1 MKYEMEE
8 LLPIVAALAEQ
19 YTSKESTSVSYEQA
33 NRLMEAVLYC
43 IGQCSEGRQITDSR
57 GLTAREAYEWGYE
70 LVVQKVK
77 RTQEIYNGM
86 IIDFC
91 AYGNDNYRETVER
104 AIPGFFRYYDAKF
117 APRETI
123 ITMDYPTI
131 RLITDATG
139 INAIAKYIEYISYEQ
154 RFLKALPQEYVCDI
168 LFRFRPD
175 YGKQFYNICNIVLR
189 HILGHMIIGEP
200 LGKRAGEEEYAALSE
215 WILEREAEHL
225 EKLIMELLHQLIFE
239 KYKGDQ
245 MLECYLQ
252 ADIRNFVVEMQ
263 NAARNNI
270 VKKVVVM

>member
-1 MKYEMEE
+1 MEE

>member
-131 RLITDATG
+131 CPITDETG

-168 LFRFRPD
+168 LFRFQTD
-175 YGKQFYNICNIVLR
+175 YGKQFYNICSIILR
-189 HILGHMIIGEP
+189 HILGHMLIGEP
-200 LGKRAGEEEYAALSE
+200 LGKRIGEKEYEALSKL
-215 WILEREAEHL
+215 ILEGDTDCL
-225 EKLIMELLHQLIFE
+225 EKLIMELLRQLILE

-263 NAARNNI
+263 NAARNNV
-270 VKKVVVM
+270 VKKVVVL

>member
-1 MKYEMEE
+1 MIYEMEE
-8 LLPIVAALAEQ
+8 LVPIAAGLADQ
-19 YTSKESTSVSYEQA
+19 YTSKESTSISYERA
-33 NRLMEAVLYC
+33 NHLMEAVLYC
-43 IGQCSEGRQITDSR
+43 IDQGSEGRQLTGGR
-57 GLTAREAYEWGYE
+57 GLTAKMAYEYGYE
-70 LVVQKVK
+70 LVIQKVK
-77 RTQEIYNGM
+77 RTQELYNEM
-86 IIDFC
+86 IMEFC
-91 AYGNDNYRETVER
+91 AFGNENYRETVEK

-131 RLITDATG
+131 CPITDETG
-139 INAIAKYIEYISYEQ
+139 INAVAKYVEYIFYEQ
-154 RFLKALPQEYVCDI
+154 KFLRALPQEYVCDI
-168 LFRFRPD
+168 LFRFQPD

-263 NAARNNI
+263 NAARNNV
-270 VKKVVVM
+270 VKKVVVL

>member
-19 YTSKESTSVSYEQA
+19 YTSKESTSVSYERA

>member
-43 IGQCSEGRQITDSR
+43 IDQCSEVGQLASNR

-77 RTQEIYNGM
+77 RTQELYNEM
-86 IIDFC
+86 IVEFC
-91 AYGNDNYRETVER
+91 AYGNENYEASVKR
-104 AIPGFFRYYDAKF
+104 AIPGFFQYYDAKF

-131 RLITDATG
+131 CPIADETG
-139 INAIAKYIEYISYEQ
+139 INAVAKYVEYISCEQ
-154 RFLKALPQEYVCDI
+154 RFLEALPQEYVCDI
-168 LFRFRPD
+168 LFRFQTD
-175 YGKQFYNICNIVLR
+175 YGKQFYNICQIIIR
-189 HILGHMIIGEP
+189 HILGHMLIGEP
-200 LGKRAGEEEYAALSE
+200 LGNRAGEKEYATLGRL
-215 WILEREAEHL
+215 ILERDAEYL
-225 EKLIMELLHQLIFE
+225 EKMIKKSLHQLILK
-239 KYKGDQ
+239 KYEGDQ

-263 NAARNNI
+263 NAARNNV
-270 VKKVVVM
+270 VKKVVVL

>member
-91 AYGNDNYRETVER
+91 AYGNDNYRETVGR

-131 RLITDATG
+131 RPITDATG

-252 ADIRNFVVEMQ
+252 ADIRNFVIEMQ
-263 NAARNNI
+263 NAARSNV
-270 VKKVVVM
+270 VKKVVVL

>member
-91 AYGNDNYRETVER
+91 AYGNDNYRETVGR

-131 RLITDATG
+131 RPITDATG

>member
-91 AYGNDNYRETVER
+91 AYGNDNYRETVGR

-131 RLITDATG
+131 RPITDATG

-252 ADIRNFVVEMQ
+252 ADIRNFMVEMQ

>member
-43 IGQCSEGRQITDSR
+43 IDQCSEGGQLASNR

-77 RTQEIYNGM
+77 RTQEIYNEM
-86 IIDFC
+86 IVEFC
-91 AYGNDNYRETVER
+91 TYGNENYEASVKR
-104 AIPGFFRYYDAKF
+104 AIPGFFQYYDAKF

-131 RLITDATG
+131 CLITDETG
-139 INAIAKYIEYISYEQ
+139 INAVAKYVEYIFYEQ
-154 RFLKALPQEYVCDI
+154 KFLRALPQEYVCDI
-168 LFRFRPD
+168 LFRFQPD
-175 YGKQFYNICNIVLR
+175 YGKQFYNICQIIIR
-189 HILGHMIIGEP
+189 HILGHMLIGEP
-200 LGKRAGEEEYAALSE
+200 LGNRAGEKEYATLGKL
-215 WILEREAEHL
+215 ILETDAGHL
-225 EKLIMELLHQLIFE
+225 EKLIERLLHQLIFE
-239 KYKGDQ
+239 KYEGDQ

-252 ADIRNFVVEMQ
+252 ADIRNFAVEVQ
-263 NAARNNI
+263 NAARNNV
-270 VKKVVVM
+270 VKKVVVL